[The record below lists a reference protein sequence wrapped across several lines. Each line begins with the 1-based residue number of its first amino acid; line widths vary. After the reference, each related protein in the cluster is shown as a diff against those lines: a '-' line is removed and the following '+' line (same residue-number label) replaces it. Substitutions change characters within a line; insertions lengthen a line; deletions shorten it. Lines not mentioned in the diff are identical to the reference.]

1 MDAVRPDAAHP
12 QDHFSG
18 TSFNKTLFDALALGL
33 FVLDSVG
40 RILSVN
46 HEAARLLGWS
56 ESSCDGQ
63 LLHELINCTYV
74 HPSTEEALCPIH
86 HVTQSGRPAWAA
98 HALLRAR
105 TGHLIPVEY
114 KCIRFDMPTQVG
126 VLFSF
131 RDLSHQLQLE
141 RDHDRLASIPE
152 ESPFPIVELDS
163 DGNFSMRTPSS

>member
-56 ESSCDGQ
+56 ELPATDSC
-63 LLHELINCTYV
+63 CT
-74 HPSTEEALCPIH
+74 S
-86 HVTQSGRPAWAA
+86 
-98 HALLRAR
+98 
-105 TGHLIPVEY
+105 
-114 KCIRFDMPTQVG
+114 
-126 VLFSF
+126 
-131 RDLSHQLQLE
+131 
-141 RDHDRLASIPE
+141 
-152 ESPFPIVELDS
+152 
-163 DGNFSMRTPSS
+163 